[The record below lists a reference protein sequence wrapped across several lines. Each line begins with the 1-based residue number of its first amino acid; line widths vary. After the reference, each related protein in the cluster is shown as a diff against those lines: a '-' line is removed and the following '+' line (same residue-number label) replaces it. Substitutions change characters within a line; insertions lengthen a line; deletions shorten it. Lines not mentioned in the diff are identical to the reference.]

1 MQVCKRCVQ
10 ALLHVQENSTAQR
23 LEYEKKVLEGS
34 VGYLRAKLAVEAA
47 LRPDAAGSSEEQPP
61 TEGSTS

>member
-1 MQVCKRCVQ
+1 MS
-10 ALLHVQENSTAQR
+10 HVQENSTAQR

-47 LRPDAAGSSEEQPP
+47 LKPDAAGSSEEPPP